1 MAKHSWTLKDA
12 IYHVQDERSVYIKI
26 VINIAIQTHLSNIQD
41 ILIDLYV
48 IDLYGYILNDD
59 LRFNL
64 KTK

>member
-1 MAKHSWTLKDA
+1 MAKHLWTLKDA